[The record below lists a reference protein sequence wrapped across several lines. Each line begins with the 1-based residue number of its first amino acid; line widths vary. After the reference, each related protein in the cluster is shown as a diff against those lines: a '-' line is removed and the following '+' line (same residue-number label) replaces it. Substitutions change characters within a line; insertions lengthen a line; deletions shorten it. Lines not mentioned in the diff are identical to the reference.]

1 MSAAPPRSPRCAD
14 RLPETEQRVA
24 AGHPGAI
31 PLSLHLA
38 MLGQYAVG
46 GAFLPFVSLHFLDLG
61 VRYSELG
68 WIFLSSSAVAATVP
82 FLGGVVADR
91 WVSAEKL
98 YACLHLAGAAFLGL
112 LALQESFPGVLAGFV
127 LVCAAYHP
135 TSSILSAISYHNLHA
150 PEAQFAKLRLWG
162 SIGWVLPSIPIYV
175 WLLGG
180 GPSSLRFTLWIA
192 AALEVLVAVLALGLP
207 RTPPGSRHLDPAGG
221 VLPYGAALR
230 TILRRPEFLGLL
242 AVTFLMQSA
251 FTLLF
256 YYSPPHLE
264 TAGIPRSWVGPIQC
278 LGVVAEVPL
287 FFLLPRIIARLGYR
301 RTIGIGCIA
310 LFARHCIYAV
320 TLEPWL
326 LVSSWILAGV
336 CVVFYLTGISLS
348 VNSMAERSI
357 RATAQTMI
365 VIAGPGLGQMFGHR
379 VAGWLASTSGGD
391 LRPVFVFA
399 AACAGLAF
407 AIILAAG
414 FRRRFYPSSDLPVPA
429 PPPVP

>member
-1 MSAAPPRSPRCAD
+1 M
-14 RLPETEQRVA
+14 V
-24 AGHPGAI
+24 
-31 PLSLHLA
+31 
-38 MLGQYAVG
+38 GQYAVG

-61 VRYSELG
+61 VEYSELG
-68 WIFLSSSAVAATVP
+68 WIFLSSSAVSATVP

-91 WVSAEKL
+91 WVSAERL
-98 YACLHLAGAAFLGL
+98 YAWLHLAGALL
-112 LALQESFPGVLAGFV
+112 LAVLALLDSFPGVLVGFV

-135 TSSILSAISYHNLHA
+135 TSSILSAISYHNLA
-150 PEAQFAKLRLWG
+150 SPESQFAKLRLWG
-162 SIGWVLPSIPIYV
+162 SIGWILPSIPIYL

-180 GPSSLRFTLWIA
+180 GPSGLRFTLWIA
-192 AALEVLVAVLALGLP
+192 AALELLLAACAIGLP

-230 TILRRPEFLGLL
+230 TILRRIDFLGLL
-242 AVTFLMQSA
+242 AVSFLMQSA

-264 TAGIPRSWVGPIQC
+264 VAGIPRSWIGPVQC

-301 RTIGIGCIA
+301 RTIGIGCMA
-310 LFARHCIYAV
+310 LFARHLIYAV
-320 TLEPWL
+320 TLEPWI

-379 VAGWLASTSGGD
+379 IAARLASSSGGD
-391 LRPVFVFA
+391 LRPVFIFA
-399 AACAGLAF
+399 AACAGVAF
-407 AIILAAG
+407 AIVLAAR
-414 FRRRFYPSSDLPVPA
+414 FRRRPPSAAGPEKQEERKA
-429 PPPVP
+429 

>member
-1 MSAAPPRSPRCAD
+1 MSAAPPQSPRCTD
-14 RLPETEQRVA
+14 RFPGTEHRASA
-24 AGHPGAI
+24 AAHTKAI

-38 MLGQYAVG
+38 MVGQYAVG

-61 VRYSELG
+61 VEYSQLG
-68 WIFLSSSAVAATVP
+68 WIFLASSAVSATVP

-91 WVSAEKL
+91 WVSADKL
-98 YACLHLAGAAFLGL
+98 YACLHLAGALLLGL
-112 LALQESFPGVLAGFV
+112 LALQESFTGVLAGFV

-135 TSSILSAISYHNLHA
+135 TSSILSATSYHNLSA
-150 PEAQFAKLRLWG
+150 PEDQFAKLRLWG
-162 SIGWVLPSIPIYV
+162 SVGWVLPSIPIYL
-175 WLLGG
+175 WLFGG
-180 GPSSLRFTLWIA
+180 GSPRLGFTLWLA
-192 AALEVLVAVLALGLP
+192 AALEVLLAVSALGLP
-207 RTPPGSRHLDPAGG
+207 RTPPGSRNLDPAGG

-230 TILRRPEFLGLL
+230 TILRRVDFLGLL
-242 AVTFLMQSA
+242 AISFLMQSA

-264 TAGIPRSWVGPIQC
+264 AAGIPRSWVGPIQC
-278 LGVVAEVPL
+278 VGVVAEVPL
-287 FFLLPRIIARLGYR
+287 FFFLPRVIALLGYR
-301 RTIGIGCIA
+301 RTIGIGCVA
-310 LFARHCIYAV
+310 LFARHFIYAV

-336 CVVFYLTGISLS
+336 CVVFYLTGISLA

-379 VAGWLASTSGGD
+379 VAGWLASRSGGD

-399 AACAGLAF
+399 TLCAGLAL
-407 AIILAAG
+407 AIVLAAR
-414 FRRRFYPSSDLPVPA
+414 FRRRPPSGG
-429 PPPVP
+429 